1 MTLQK
6 IILNIVLK
14 FFSLFLPLF
23 SIKKNRITFISL
35 TADTLKDDFYLINKE
50 LEKYNDLDIKYNLLK
65 FKKNIIGDF
74 LYFLNCIKQ
83 LFIINTSRVVILNDN
98 NYVVSNFKRKEVI
111 VVQIWHACGAVKKF
125 GNDIDREYVIN
136 NYDYVLSTS
145 DFWKTIYARSF
156 NVRKENVLP
165 LGMARTDVLFDECWV
180 EKSRKKML
188 KRYPIL
194 KDKYIYLYAPT
205 FRGNII
211 QGFSYEQLDLNDL
224 VMKLPSNVVILYRM
238 HPLLEGV
245 SLGDNENVINMANEN
260 LNDLLACA
268 DCLISDY
275 SSILFD
281 FSILKKR
288 MICYVPDLENYK
300 KTLGLNLNFD
310 SIPGEKCFT
319 PQELIQSMNHFDYDE
334 KEVETFKNLYFKE
347 QDGKSAKRIGY
358 WLHSLI

>member
-6 IILNIVLK
+6 MVLNIVLK

-23 SIKKNRITFISL
+23 GIKKNRITFISL
-35 TADTLKDDFYLINKE
+35 TADTLKDDFLLINKE
-50 LEKYNDLDIKYNLLK
+50 LEKFDDLDIKYNLLK

-74 LYFLNCIKQ
+74 FYFLNCIKQ
-83 LFIINTSRVVILNDN
+83 LFIINTSHVVILNDN
-98 NYVVSNFKRKEVI
+98 NYVVSNFKRKGVI

-125 GNDIDREYVIN
+125 GNDIDREYEIK

-145 DFWKTIYARSF
+145 DHWKTIYARSF
-156 NVRKENVLP
+156 QVNEERVLP
-165 LGMARTDVLFDECWV
+165 LGMARTDVLFDKTWI
-180 EKSRKKML
+180 EKSRQKML
-188 KRYPIL
+188 KKYPIL
-194 KDKYIYLYAPT
+194 EDKYIYLYAPT

-211 QGFSYEQLDLNDL
+211 KGFSYEQLDLNQL
-224 VMKLPSNVVILYRM
+224 ITNLPSNVIVLYRM

-245 SLGDNENVINMANEN
+245 SLGENERVINMANEN

-288 MICYVPDLENYK
+288 LICYVPDLENYK
-300 KTLGLNLNFD
+300 ETLGLNIDFN

-319 PQELIQSMNHFDYDE
+319 LQELIQAMNHFDYDE
-334 KEVETFKNLYFKE
+334 KEIENFKNLYFKE
-347 QDGKSAKRIGY
+347 QDGKSAERIAY
-358 WLHSLI
+358 WLHSII